1 MLCVLLHPG
10 IDARRRAFLRSLTGA
25 DEIAAEAGAIALLDG
40 VLVAGSQAIRPGEA
54 ARLAVADRD
63 RLVAALHREVFG
75 DRIEADAPCR
85 DCGRHFAMVF
95 SLAALVDGQRT
106 PRPQGV
112 EGPDDAGHYRLGEVT
127 FRLPTCEDLDGV
139 VDLPAGQR
147 RAALLAR
154 CIGEGSGSGHDDEIE
169 AAMAAL
175 GPTLDTDV
183 DTACPHCANP
193 QKVRFA
199 IDRYLLRSL
208 ANERRFLLHETH
220 RIARAYGWSH
230 HEIMTLPRRDRQEHV
245 RLIDAERQ
253 GRSGRMA
260 IA

>member
-1 MLCVLLHPG
+1 MLCVLLEPG
-10 IDARRRAFLRSLTGA
+10 IDGRRRAFLRALTGT
-25 DEIAAEAGAIALLDG
+25 DEIAAEAGATVLLDRL
-40 VLVAGSQAIRPGEA
+40 LVDGSQAIRPGEA
-54 ARLAVADRD
+54 AHLAVADRD
-63 RLVAALHREVFG
+63 RLLAALHRDVFG

-85 DCGRHFAMVF
+85 DCGRPFAMGF
-95 SLAALVDGQRT
+95 SLTALVDGQRT
-106 PRPQGV
+106 PHPQGV
-112 EGPDDAGHYRLGEVT
+112 DGPDDTGHYHLGELT
-127 FRLPTCEDLDGV
+127 FRLPSCEDLEGV
-139 VDLPAGQR
+139 ADLPAGRR

-154 CIGEGSGSGHDDEIE
+154 CIEGSGRDDEIE

-199 IDRYLLRSL
+199 IDRYLLGSL

-220 RIARAYGWSH
+220 RSARAYGWSH
-230 HEIMTLPRRDRQEHV
+230 HEIMTLPRRDRQEYV

-253 GRSGRMA
+253 GRSGRTA

>member
-1 MLCVLLHPG
+1 MLCVLLDPG
-10 IDARRRAFLRSLTGA
+10 TGGRRRAFLRSLTGA
-25 DEIAAEAGAIALLDG
+25 DEMAAERGAVALLDRL
-40 VLVAGSQAIRPGEA
+40 LVPGTGSVSPGEA
-54 ARLAVADRD
+54 ARLSVADRD
-63 RLVAALHREVFG
+63 RLLAALHRDLFG

-85 DCGRHFAMVF
+85 NCDRLFAVVF

-106 PRPQGV
+106 QRPEGV
-112 EGPDDAGHYRLGEVT
+112 DGPDDAGRYRVGGIT
-127 FRLPTCEDLDGV
+127 FRLPTCEDLDDAVGWS
-139 VDLPAGQR
+139 ARQR
-147 RAALLAR
+147 RATLLAR
-154 CIGEGSGSGHDDEIE
+154 CVVEGAASGREAEIE

-175 GPTLDTDV
+175 GPTLDTDIE
-183 DTACPHCANP
+183 TTCPHCATP
-193 QKVRFA
+193 QNVRFA
-199 IDRYLLRSL
+199 IDHYLLASL

-230 HEIMTLPRRDRQEHV
+230 EAIMALPRRDRQDYV